1 MRYDLD
7 WRMLAAQAY
16 VESGFDAVALGSR
29 GDMGLMQ
36 ILPDTWR
43 EWSPAV
49 DATDP
54 FDSYSNVLVAAAY
67 LDYLRT
73 LLSDRGYPQPG
84 WTLVAYNWGPDQVLG
99 HLAAGGTWES
109 LPTVRRDYADQITR
123 IAASIPAN

>member
-1 MRYDLD
+1 LRFDLN

-49 DATDP
+49 EVTDP

-67 LDYLRT
+67 LDHIRT
-73 LLSDRGYPQPG
+73 LLSSRGYPQPE
-84 WTLVAYNWGPDQVLG
+84 WMLVAYNWGPDQVLDF
-99 HLAAGGTWES
+99 LASGGTWEA
-109 LPTVRRDYADQITR
+109 LPTERRGYAEEITR
-123 IAASIPAN
+123 IAESIPAN